1 MALISQHYTYHYCT
15 ACSASHENREKEL
28 WKKWEMHRLKWGFT
42 SCLVQNR
49 LFWRCSNKN
58 NNDVVWKDEL
68 LICLTFI
75 NAVPHQQL
83 CFLSLITTFFM
94 SVFMNNQGTCLSWL
108 VASNITA
115 KTLLIY
121 VQSAQLSAHWQMQ
134 SNDTSWYMS
143 LWLMGC
149 NIWYN
154 VDWTEWA
161 GCPSTK
167 TLLTVPNATASVP
180 IIILA
185 CNGSC
190 CKHFT
195 ARFLLLQSLSTW
207 PGTLVIVYGYKNMQ
221 TANFQTEPYGFIIL
235 AVEDPHQ
242 HRATESVGRS

>member
-75 NAVPHQQL
+75 NAVLYQQL

-94 SVFMNNQGTCLSWL
+94 TVFTNNQGTFFMAGCLQHHS
-108 VASNITA
+108 

-121 VQSAQLSAHWQMQ
+121 VQSAQLTAHWFATDRCGQMIQ
-134 SNDTSWYMS
+134 VGISAT
-143 LWLMGC
+143 
-149 NIWYN
+149 
-154 VDWTEWA
+154 DWWA
-161 GCPSTK
+161 
-167 TLLTVPNATASVP
+167 V
-180 IIILA
+180 
-185 CNGSC
+185 
-190 CKHFT
+190 
-195 ARFLLLQSLSTW
+195 RF
-207 PGTLVIVYGYKNMQ
+207 GIM
-221 TANFQTEPYGFIIL
+221 
-235 AVEDPHQ
+235 
-242 HRATESVGRS
+242 